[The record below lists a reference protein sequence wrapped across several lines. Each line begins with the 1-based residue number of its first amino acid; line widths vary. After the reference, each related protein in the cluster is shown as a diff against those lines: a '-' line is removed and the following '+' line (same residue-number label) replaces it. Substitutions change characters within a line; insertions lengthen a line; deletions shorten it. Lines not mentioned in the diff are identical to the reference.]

1 LILKKAKTMNKMTFL
16 NPEFF
21 WLFLLIPVV
30 IAWQIWKRKEQ
41 TATLKISSLK
51 GFKKTKS
58 VLTKLKPMLF
68 VFRLLA
74 LSSLIIAMARP
85 RTVDVSSKT
94 KTTKGIDIVMSV
106 DVSGSMLAKDFK
118 PNRMEALK
126 EVAENFVKGRP
137 NDRIGLVVYASE
149 AYTKSPVTSDK
160 AVVMDAIRS
169 IKYDNVLQDGTGIG
183 MGLTTAINRLKDSKA
198 KSKIVI
204 LMTDGVNNAGFI
216 EPQTASD
223 IAQQYGIK
231 VYTIGIGSNG
241 MADFPYAIAPNGQFL
256 FRMMKVEIDEALL
269 RSIAKNTGGKYFRA
283 YSNQK
288 LESIYNEINKLETT
302 EIQELKFY
310 DYEEKYRPFALF
322 AGLLLLLELGLR
334 NTLFRSFI

>member
-1 LILKKAKTMNKMTFL
+1 MNKVTFL

-21 WLFLLIPVV
+21 WLFLLIPMV
-30 IAWQIWKRKEQ
+30 IGWQIWKRNEQ

-51 GFKKTKS
+51 GFKTSKS
-58 VLTKLKPMLF
+58 ILAKLKPMLF

-106 DVSGSMLAKDFK
+106 DVSGSMLAKDLK

-126 EVAENFVKGRP
+126 VVAENFVKARP

-160 AVVMDAIRS
+160 AVVLDAIRS

-256 FRMMKVEIDEALL
+256 FRMMKVEIDESLL

-283 YSNQK
+283 NSNQK

-310 DYEEKYRPFALF
+310 DYDEKFRSFALF
-322 AGLLLLLELGLR
+322 AGLLLLVEIGLR

>member
-1 LILKKAKTMNKMTFL
+1 MNKVTFL

-41 TATLKISSLK
+41 TATLKISSLR
-51 GFKKTKS
+51 GFKNSKS

-68 VFRLLA
+68 VFRILT
-74 LSSLIIAMARP
+74 LSCLIIAMARP

-126 EVAENFVKGRP
+126 VVAENFVKERP

-169 IKYDNVLQDGTGIG
+169 IKYDNVLKDGTGIG

-269 RSIAKNTGGKYFRA
+269 RSIAKKTGGKYFRA

-310 DYEEKYRPFALF
+310 DYDEKFRLFALF
-322 AGLLLLLELGLR
+322 AGGLLLLELGLR
-334 NTLFRSFI
+334 NTVFRSFI

>member
-1 LILKKAKTMNKMTFL
+1 MNKMTFL

-21 WLFLLIPVV
+21 WLFILIPAV

-51 GFKKTKS
+51 GFKNTKS

-126 EVAENFVKGRP
+126 DVAENFVKGRT

-160 AVVMDAIRS
+160 SVVMDAIRS

-204 LMTDGVNNAGFI
+204 LMTDGVNNSGFI

-256 FRMMKVEIDEALL
+256 FRMMKVEIDETLL

-310 DYEEKYRPFALF
+310 DYDEKYRPFALF
-322 AGLLLLLELGLR
+322 AGLLLLFELGLR

>member
-1 LILKKAKTMNKMTFL
+1 MNKVTFL

-21 WLFLLIPVV
+21 WLFLLIPIV
-30 IAWQIWKRKEQ
+30 IGWQIWKRNEQ

-51 GFKKTKS
+51 GFKTSKS
-58 VLTKLKPMLF
+58 ILAKLKPMLF
-68 VFRLLA
+68 VFRILA

-106 DVSGSMLAKDFK
+106 DVSGSMLAKDLK

-126 EVAENFVKGRP
+126 DVAENFVKARP

-160 AVVMDAIRS
+160 AVVLDAIRS

-256 FRMMKVEIDEALL
+256 FRMMKVEIDESLL

-283 YSNQK
+283 NSNQK
-288 LESIYNEINKLETT
+288 LEAIYNEINKLETT

-310 DYEEKYRPFALF
+310 DYDEKFRPFALF
-322 AGLLLLLELGLR
+322 AGLLLLVEIGLR

>member
-1 LILKKAKTMNKMTFL
+1 MNKVTFL

-21 WLFLLIPVV
+21 WLFFLIPVV

-41 TATLKISSLK
+41 TATLKISSLR
-51 GFKKTKS
+51 GFKNSKS

-68 VFRLLA
+68 VFRILA

-126 EVAENFVKGRP
+126 VVAENFVKERP

-169 IKYDNVLQDGTGIG
+169 IKYDNVLKDGTGIG

-241 MADFPYAIAPNGQFL
+241 MADFPYAIAPNGEFL

-269 RSIAKNTGGKYFRA
+269 RSIAKKTGGKYFRA

-310 DYEEKYRPFALF
+310 DYDEKFRLFALF
-322 AGLLLLLELGLR
+322 AGVLLLLELGLR